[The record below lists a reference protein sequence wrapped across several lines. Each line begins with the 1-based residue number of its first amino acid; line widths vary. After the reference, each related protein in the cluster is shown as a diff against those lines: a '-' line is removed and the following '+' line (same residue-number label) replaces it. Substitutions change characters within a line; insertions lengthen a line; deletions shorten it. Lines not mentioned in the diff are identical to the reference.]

1 MRRELAARGVVLAD
15 DGELDRAV
23 GAARDRRRRRLARAK
38 PAVDVVR
45 AVGIRPQLVVGH
57 AAHGSPVDLVESG
70 GAAARCARQVRVR
83 RSAQARGGSVDRRAS
98 CQP

>member
-23 GAARDRRRRRLARAK
+23 GAARDPRRRRLARAK

-45 AVGIRPQLVVGH
+45 TVGIGPQLVV
-57 AAHGSPVDLVESG
+57 
-70 GAAARCARQVRVR
+70 
-83 RSAQARGGSVDRRAS
+83 
-98 CQP
+98 